1 MSSRRVVI
9 FGGSFDPIH
18 VGHVSLAAE
27 VCRQGLAAEV
37 WFMVS
42 PQNPHK
48 QQSGLTDEYMRLEMV
63 RLAIDGMP
71 QFKASDFEFGL
82 PRPSFTINTLS
93 ALEKAYPDT
102 EFLLLIGSDNWEVFG
117 KWYKAD
123 EILSRYGII
132 VYPRGNGFMPQLP
145 EGVRWLDAGL
155 YDISSTE
162 VRAAVASGEDIAAMV
177 APGVADYIKKK
188 GLYKV

>member
-132 VYPRGNGFMPQLP
+132 VYPRGNGCMPQLP

>member
-93 ALEKAYPDT
+93 ALEKAYR
-102 EFLLLIGSDNWEVFG
+102 ESHL
-117 KWYKAD
+117 
-123 EILSRYGII
+123 
-132 VYPRGNGFMPQLP
+132 
-145 EGVRWLDAGL
+145 
-155 YDISSTE
+155 
-162 VRAAVASGEDIAAMV
+162 VAIA
-177 APGVADYIKKK
+177 
-188 GLYKV
+188 LR